1 MKIDTALK
9 STALLLLM
17 TASLPLLAQSPGLRY
32 HHPKPPRQA
41 AWITLPALPQ
51 GLPAAPNPS
60 MMAPAAM
67 PRAYVYEEL
76 GIFCKWEVKI
86 EKAARLPIKV
96 RLGEVQYVERMEGKR
111 DW

>member
-1 MKIDTALK
+1 MKVDAALK
-9 STALLLLM
+9 FAALLLLM
-17 TASLPLLAQSPGLRY
+17 AAGLPLLAQSPGLRY
-32 HHPKPPRQA
+32 QQEQPPQA
-41 AWITLPALPQ
+41 ALITLPALLQ
-51 GLPAAPNPS
+51 GLPAAPVPS

-96 RLGEVQYVERMEGKR
+96 RLGEVQYVEQMEGKR
-111 DW
+111 KW